1 MMTKAVDLPSS
12 YSYSGGFFMCY
23 LFQISMGVNLFQVIP
38 ALAEEPSM
46 IDTLLVPFM
55 SLYIFPFCL

>member
-1 MMTKAVDLPSS
+1 
-12 YSYSGGFFMCY
+12 MCY